1 MSITELE
8 NIISYKFKEKK
19 YLIEAITHK
28 STGLEYNYD
37 KLEFLGDRVLGLV
50 IAHKLNTL
58 IQDQNVVNTHLKFES
73 LTNENYLSKVARKIN
88 INKFVLVQGGKD
100 SEKFKNNDSIL
111 ADVLEAIIG
120 GIFLDGGL
128 KDAKLFIESYF
139 SINDKLPN
147 TNPKS
152 ALQEIVLEHKFDLPK
167 YILLEKDGPDHEPHF
182 VVRVEA
188 FNLKSIGRG
197 KTMKLAEVSAA
208 KKLLN
213 AINKDSKN
221 FK

>member
-58 IQDQNVVNTHLKFES
+58 IQDQNVLNTHLKFES
-73 LTNENYLSKVARKIN
+73 LTNEIYLSKVARKIN
-88 INKFVLVQGGKD
+88 INKFILVQGGKD

-128 KDAKLFIESYF
+128 KNAQLFIENYF

-152 ALQEIVLEHKFDLPK
+152 ALQEMVLEHKFNLPK
-167 YILLEKDGPDHEPHF
+167 YILLEKGGPDHEPHF

-188 FNLKSIGRG
+188 LNLRSTGRG
-197 KTMKLAEVSAA
+197 KTMKLAELSAA

-213 AINKDSKN
+213 IINKDSKN

>member
-1 MSITELE
+1 MLINELE
-8 NIISYKFKEKK
+8 KIISYKFKEKR

-28 STGLEYNYD
+28 STGLDYNYD

-50 IAHKLNTL
+50 IAHKLNNL
-58 IQDQNVVNTHLKFES
+58 IKDQNVVHTHLKFES
-73 LTNENYLSKVARKIN
+73 LTNEIYLSKVARKIN
-88 INKFVLVQGGKD
+88 INKFILVQGGKD

-128 KDAKLFIESYF
+128 KNAQLFIENYF

-152 ALQEIVLEHKFDLPK
+152 ALQEMVLEHKFNLPK
-167 YILLEKDGPDHEPHF
+167 YILLEKGGPDHEPHF

-188 FNLKSIGRG
+188 LNLRSTGRG
-197 KTMKLAEVSAA
+197 KTMKLAELSAA

-213 AINKDSKN
+213 IINKDSKN

>member
-1 MSITELE
+1 MSINELE
-8 NIISYKFKEKK
+8 KIISYKFKEKK

-28 STGLEYNYD
+28 STGLDYNYD

-50 IAHKLNTL
+50 IAHKLNNL
-58 IQDQNVVNTHLKFES
+58 IKDQNIVNTHLKFES
-73 LTNENYLSKVARKIN
+73 LTNEIYLSKVARKIN
-88 INKFVLVQGGKD
+88 INKFILVQGGKD

-167 YILLEKDGPDHEPHF
+167 YILLEKGGPDHEPNF

-188 FNLKSIGRG
+188 LNLRSTGRG
-197 KTMKLAEVSAA
+197 KTMKLAELSAA

-213 AINKDSKN
+213 IVNKDLKN

>member
-1 MSITELE
+1 MSINELE
-8 NIISYKFKEKK
+8 KIISYNFKEKK
-19 YLIEAITHK
+19 YLIEALTHK

-50 IAHKLNTL
+50 IAHKLNSL
-58 IQDQNVVNTHLKFES
+58 LQNKNVFNTHLKFES
-73 LTNENYLSKVARKIN
+73 LTNENYLSQVARKIN
-88 INKFVLVQGGKD
+88 INKFILVQGGKD
-100 SEKFKNNDSIL
+100 NDKFKNNNSIL

-128 KDAKLFIESYF
+128 KNAKLFIENYF

-152 ALQEIVLEHKFDLPK
+152 ALQEIVLDHKHDLPK
-167 YILLEKDGPDHEPHF
+167 YILLEKDGPDHDPNF

-188 FNLKSIGRG
+188 LNISSKGRG
-197 KTMKLAEVSAA
+197 KTLKLAELSAA

-213 AINKDSKN
+213 KINKDLRN

>member
-1 MSITELE
+1 MSINELE
-8 NIISYKFKEKK
+8 KIISYKFKEKK

-28 STGLEYNYD
+28 STGLDYNYD

-50 IAHKLNTL
+50 IANKLNTL
-58 IQDQNVVNTHLKFES
+58 FQNTNIFNTHLKFES
-73 LTNENYLSKVARKIN
+73 LTNENYLSEVARNIK
-88 INKFVLVQGGKD
+88 INKFIIVQKGKD
-100 SEKFKNNDSIL
+100 SERFKNNDSIL

-128 KDAKLFIESYF
+128 KKAKLFIEKF
-139 SINDKLPN
+139 FLINDKLQY

-152 ALQEIVLEHKFDLPK
+152 ALQEMVLENKFDLPK
-167 YILLEKDGPDHEPHF
+167 YTLIEKDGPDHEPNF

-188 FNLKSIGRG
+188 LNSSTTGRG
-197 KTMKLAEVSAA
+197 KSLKLAELSAA
-208 KKLLN
+208 KKL
-213 AINKDSKN
+213 INNIKKDLKN